1 MGCPDLISKVR
12 YVDFQKK
19 SHKVEVQIAM
29 RYKRIENLSDHL
41 QINFHK

>member
-1 MGCPDLISKVR
+1 MGCPDLIAKVR

-29 RYKRIENLSDHL
+29 RYKRMDNLSDHL
-41 QINFHK
+41 QCHC